1 MSSVDDAI
9 SRTKVINEKIL
20 SNVNKIEDSEK
31 TNNDTP
37 SSLPAMIYF
46 IVITTI
52 FTLVTYLIM
61 PNTISEDNATSNLL
75 YLGIYILLLVIGNYF
90 INLNITKSVCKGQP
104 QWANTMFN
112 TLIPWILVFGVINI
126 VLIMFSGWLSPFSN
140 TFGFGLIN
148 LLGLGELLKIILNLN
163 RDNLN
168 VESNAA
174 DKLVARGIQE
184 IYGNN
189 SLFINQIPSDPDKF
203 KEFVQ
208 TLIDTKYFIKLSVT
222 PTPSDEIIQLFKF
235 IQLKNLVGKYIWN
248 LLTGILVVSISYNF
262 IINSECSNSLKQME
276 DRRNDFIITE
286 NKRHAD
292 TSNERLYYPF
302 LIGNDNDVDVKN
314 SSYATPDTTNNN

>member
-1 MSSVDDAI
+1 MDSINDKI
-9 SRTKVINEKIL
+9 SKTDIINEKIVT
-20 SNVNKIEDSEK
+20 NVNELEDNEK
-31 TNNDTP
+31 TKNDTP
-37 SSLPAMIYF
+37 SSLPGIIF
-46 IVITTI
+46 FLVITTI

-61 PNTISEDNATSNLL
+61 PNTISEGGATSNLL
-75 YLGIYILLLVIGNYF
+75 YLSIYILLLVIGNYF

-126 VLIMFSGWLSPFSN
+126 VLIMFPGWLSPFAN
-140 TFGFGLIN
+140 TFGFSLIN
-148 LLGLGELLKIILNLN
+148 ILGLGELLKIILNLN

-168 VESNAA
+168 IESSAA

-208 TLIDTKYFIKLSVT
+208 TLIDTKYFIKLSIKS
-222 PTPSDEIIQLFKF
+222 PEIIQLFKF
-235 IQLKNLVGKYIWN
+235 IQLKNLIGKYIWN

-262 IINSECSNSLKQME
+262 IINSECSNSLKQMQ
-276 DRRNDFIITE
+276 DRRNDFIISE
-286 NKRHAD
+286 NKKQYNK
-292 TSNERLYYPF
+292 TNERTYYPF
-302 LIGNDNDVDVKN
+302 IIGNDNDINVKN
-314 SSYATPDTTNNN
+314 SSYSTTDNTNNN